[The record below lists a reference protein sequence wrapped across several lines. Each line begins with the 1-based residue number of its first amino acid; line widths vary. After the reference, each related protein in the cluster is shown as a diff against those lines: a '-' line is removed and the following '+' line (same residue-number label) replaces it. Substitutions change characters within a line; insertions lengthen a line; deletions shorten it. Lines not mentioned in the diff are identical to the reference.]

1 MKRDVPLLEARGITV
16 RYGDFVANDGVDLRL
31 LGGQIHAVLGENGAG
46 KSTLMNVLCGLQL
59 PAAGE
64 ILVRGREVRFSKP
77 FDATASG
84 VGMVHQHGMLVER
97 MTVVENVVLGTGSG
111 MAGVDLVA
119 QADRLSAISKRVGL
133 GVEPFA
139 QVQDLSPGERQRVEI
154 LKLLHRDAHIIILDE
169 PTSVLAPLEIQPFL
183 KLLRTLAE
191 EGRTVVLITH
201 KLDEVVQVAEM
212 ITVLRGGRVVA
223 SQPLADASTHE
234 LAELMMGTAS
244 APMAQRSAMPTTD
257 VIGIELQGVSVKPS
271 HGSIGLHEASLAV
284 HAGEIVGVAGVD
296 GNGQH
301 ALAEAIAGLLPVQS
315 GQLHIRG
322 VNVKA
327 HSAVR
332 RRALGFAYLP
342 EDRHHT
348 GLVLDLSVAEN
359 IALHDFKKPPLAS
372 RLGLLRRKQ
381 IHLRAE
387 EEVREH
393 DIRVRSVEQQVRWLS
408 GGNQQ
413 KVILARELRSSPKAM
428 VVSQPCKGLDVAAT
442 RAVHQALFTEREKGA
457 AILYI
462 STELDH
468 LMATCDRVIVMLRGQ
483 IVGNVVMGCAASSEQ
498 LAQIGRLMAGSERP
512 LDVH

>member
-1 MKRDVPLLEARGITV
+1 MTDVPLLEARGITV
-16 RYGDFVANDGVDLRL
+16 RYGDFVANDGIDLKL
-31 LGGQIHAVLGENGAG
+31 QGGQIHAVLGENGAG
-46 KSTLMNVLCGLQL
+46 KSTLMNVLCGLQW
-59 PAAGE
+59 PAVGE
-64 ILVRGREVRFSKP
+64 LLVRGREVRFSNP
-77 FDATASG
+77 ADATASG
-84 VGMVHQHGMLVER
+84 IGMVHQHGMLVER
-97 MTVVENVVLGTGSG
+97 MTVVENVVLGTGKGLSG
-111 MAGVDLVA
+111 MDLVA
-119 QADRLSAISKRVGL
+119 QAERLSAISRRAGL

-139 QVQDLSPGERQRVEI
+139 RVQDLSPGERQRVEI

-183 KLLRTLAE
+183 KLLRTLAD
-191 EGRTVVLITH
+191 EGRAVVLITH

-223 SQPLADASTHE
+223 SRPLDDASTRE

-244 APMAQRSAMPTTD
+244 APMAQRSVMPLSD

-271 HGSIGLHEASLAV
+271 QGSTGLREASLAV

-301 ALAEAIAGLLPVQS
+301 ALAEAIAGLLPVES

-327 HSAVR
+327 HNAVR

-372 RLGLLRRKQ
+372 RLGLLRRKHMQ
-381 IHLRAE
+381 LRAE
-387 EEVREH
+387 EAVRKH
-393 DIRVRSVEQQVRWLS
+393 DIRLRSVEQQVRWLS

-442 RAVHQALFTEREKGA
+442 RAVHEALFAEREKGA

-468 LMATCDRVIVMLRGQ
+468 LMATCDRVVVMLRGQ
-483 IVGNVVMGCAASSEQ
+483 IVGNVVMGRAASSEQ

>member
-1 MKRDVPLLEARGITV
+1 
-16 RYGDFVANDGVDLRL
+16 
-31 LGGQIHAVLGENGAG
+31 
-46 KSTLMNVLCGLQL
+46 
-59 PAAGE
+59 
-64 ILVRGREVRFSKP
+64 
-77 FDATASG
+77 
-84 VGMVHQHGMLVER
+84 
-97 MTVVENVVLGTGSG
+97 
-111 MAGVDLVA
+111 
-119 QADRLSAISKRVGL
+119 
-133 GVEPFA
+133 
-139 QVQDLSPGERQRVEI
+139 
-154 LKLLHRDAHIIILDE
+154 
-169 PTSVLAPLEIQPFL
+169 
-183 KLLRTLAE
+183 
-191 EGRTVVLITH
+191 VVLITH

-223 SQPLADASTHE
+223 SRPLDDASTRE

-244 APMAQRSAMPTTD
+244 APMAQRSVMPLSD

-271 HGSIGLHEASLAV
+271 QGSTGLREASLAV

-301 ALAEAIAGLLPVQS
+301 ALAEAIAGLLPVES

-327 HSAVR
+327 HNAVR

-372 RLGLLRRKQ
+372 RLGLLRRKHMQ
-381 IHLRAE
+381 LRAE
-387 EEVREH
+387 EAVRKH
-393 DIRVRSVEQQVRWLS
+393 DIRLRSVEQQVRWLS

-442 RAVHQALFTEREKGA
+442 RAVHEALFAEREKGA

-468 LMATCDRVIVMLRGQ
+468 LMATCDRVVVMLRGQ
-483 IVGNVVMGCAASSEQ
+483 IVGNVVMGRAASSEQ